1 MPITRELA
9 LKIIKYLLDNPSF
22 YFPFKIMCKKYAS
35 YVDNDDDFVEI
46 APQDDYENLVENL
59 QYDTFELWENLQKL
73 DLQTLKLLSKGFIEK
88 IVNENAID
96 SIEQSAK
103 GYRELWKMNLC
114 ESADIEEYGLNEF
127 FGGKAEGFEESLEIL
142 KNSYQKQSFKHT

>member
-22 YFPFKIMCKKYAS
+22 YFPFKIMSKEYIS
-35 YVDNDDDFVEI
+35 YMGNDDDFVEI
-46 APQDDYENLVENL
+46 VPQDDYENLVENL
-59 QYDTFELWENLQKL
+59 QYDTFELWENLQNL
-73 DLQTLKLLSKGFIEK
+73 DLQTLELMSKGFIEK
-88 IVNENAID
+88 IVNAGSIDAIR
-96 SIEQSAK
+96 QSAK
-103 GYRELWKMNLC
+103 GYRELWKSDLC

-142 KNSYQKQSFKHT
+142 KNSYQK